1 MFTSVKRVAL
11 HIVATHRYCLVAF
24 LLLSICFVRIIMS
37 IAATQTAFALLVF
50 LLVIRIALLA
60 SYAPLSIHILRN
72 MSDLFNLYIINRNHT
87 VIVLSLPPFATLT
100 LVSPSITIVNHQRI
114 HSRRLTNFHDLA
126 SFVFDRFFRSGR
138 VYFAF
143 HTVTARCLRMSML
156 PTGSIRESKQKNFYY
171 DAVVKIYRASVKV
184 YIKIYFTDP
193 LLRTPVSYR
202 NIYP

>member
-126 SFVFDRFFRSGR
+126 SVLPRS
-138 VYFAF
+138 F
-143 HTVTARCLRMSML
+143 
-156 PTGSIRESKQKNFYY
+156 SIDF
-171 DAVVKIYRASVKV
+171 SVPDEF
-184 YIKIYFTDP
+184 ISLFT
-193 LLRTPVSYR
+193 L
-202 NIYP
+202 